1 MSMGKKWMK
10 RVAVSMMVACAIAG
24 LSGCGNKEDSS
35 SASGSNV
42 AKVGFING
50 TTGAVAGY
58 GLSEQQGLNLAVEEI
73 NKEGKIHLEVE
84 EQDTQ
89 GQVSQAV
96 NVVQKMIGDHKS
108 VLIGPLISSEYK
120 AVIPLVEQAKIPL
133 VGVAITAEGATDNS
147 NYLFRVCVPESENI
161 PQTVNKTHEK
171 LGYKTTA
178 ILYSSNNEH
187 QVSAYKVFKRSLEAA
202 GVKIVDTETFAD
214 KDSDFSAQLT
224 KIEATKPD
232 VVVVAAYYQE
242 GALILKK
249 MREMGMNQPVL
260 GDNGFMSPELT
271 KMAGAAANNVYV
283 SSMWTPE
290 RNNPETKNFVEK
302 FKAKYGQEPDN
313 FAACAYV
320 AMKYVAKAMETAG
333 TTTDTAKIRDAMA
346 NIKNFNSAIGPLS
359 FNNKGTPDVD
369 LVLLKIENGQYK
381 AQ

>member
-1 MSMGKKWMK
+1 MGKKWMK

-120 AVIPLVEQAKIPL
+120 AVSPLVEQAKIPL

-147 NYLFRVCVPESENI
+147 NYRFRVCVPESENI

-171 LGYKTTA
+171 LGYKTAA

-214 KDSDFSAQLT
+214 KHS
-224 KIEATKPD
+224 
-232 VVVVAAYYQE
+232 
-242 GALILKK
+242 
-249 MREMGMNQPVL
+249 EMGMNQPVL

-346 NIKNFNSAIGPLS
+346 NIKNFNSATGPLS